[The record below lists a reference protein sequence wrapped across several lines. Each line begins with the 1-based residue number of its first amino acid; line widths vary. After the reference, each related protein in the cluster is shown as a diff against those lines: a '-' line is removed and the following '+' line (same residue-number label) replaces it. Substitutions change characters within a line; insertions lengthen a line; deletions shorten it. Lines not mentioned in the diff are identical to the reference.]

1 MVKLNGAS
9 NRIVHFI
16 KNFVIS
22 ITNIEN
28 RLQPLL
34 EEAISTHTMNEL
46 KKRVDAAWQELQKM
60 KQDSESMDSTVTQF
74 KQIHENAK
82 QINLDQLNAVVTSL
96 RAQDQEQ
103 ARNAELVVAR
113 IDKEIDM
120 LTSDHVSC
128 TSALTHSVFSWKSN
142 YTCVTCVF
150 SGLYDPT
157 SKRGASHRN

>member
-34 EEAISTHTMNEL
+34 EEAISTHTMKEL

-60 KQDSESMDSTVTQF
+60 KQDSESMDNTVSQF
-74 KQIHENAK
+74 RQIHEHAK
-82 QINLDQLNAVVTSL
+82 QTNLDQLNAVVTSFH
-96 RAQDQEQ
+96 AQDQDQ
-103 ARNAELVVAR
+103 ARNSELIVAR

-120 LTSDHVSC
+120 LTSDHVSHR
-128 TSALTHSVFSWKSN
+128 T
-142 YTCVTCVF
+142 
-150 SGLYDPT
+150 YD
-157 SKRGASHRN
+157 ASISCMT